1 MMCQAC
7 SEGRHWDCGLQ
18 TWCECDCDPIAAL
31 YDFNPDDDM
40 TVVSEE
46 DYEPDPEN
54 DEL

>member
-31 YDFNPDDDM
+31 YDFDPDDEM
-40 TVVSEE
+40 PEVSEE
-46 DYEPDPEN
+46 DYEPEPDD
-54 DEL
+54 DE